1 MMITTNEIKEKYLGL
16 SSDLDFKTLG
26 PNDCIKIYQDL
37 QKRYAPDAIDLVYR
51 LLNTGFFTAP
61 ASSSYHGAFD
71 CGLFAH
77 SIMVLGW
84 LAYYTDSLKL
94 SWSRPCNMFMSAM
107 YHDLCKVDLY
117 DFDYDKNKFIKKSD
131 LFGGHGLK
139 SIVYLQN
146 LIREYRVLCKDSM
159 LEPDEEVLM
168 CIRWHM
174 GAYDEES
181 NWGNLSEAIKKYPNI
196 LYMHLAD
203 MSASKF
209 SNI

>member
-1 MMITTNEIKEKYLGL
+1 MIITNEIKEKYLGL
-16 SSDLDFKTLG
+16 PSVFDFKSLS
-26 PNDCIKIYQDL
+26 PNDCIRMYENL
-37 QKRYAPDAIDLVYR
+37 RKRYAPKTVNLVQS
-51 LLNTGFFTAP
+51 LIKTEFFVAP
-61 ASSSYHGAFD
+61 ASSSYHGDFD

-84 LAYYTDSLKL
+84 LAYYTDKL
-94 SWSRPCNMFMSAM
+94 NLTWHNPGNMFMSAM

-117 DFDYDKNKFIKKSD
+117 DFDYDKNKFVKRSD

-139 SIVYLQN
+139 SILYLQK
-146 LIREYRVLCKDSM
+146 LINEHRILYWDKGI
-159 LEPDEEVLM
+159 EPDEEVLM

>member
-1 MMITTNEIKEKYLGL
+1 MITTDEIKEKYLGL
-16 SSDLDFKTLG
+16 PSDFDFKTLG
-26 PNDCIKIYQDL
+26 ANDCVKIYQDL
-37 QKRYAPDAIDLVYR
+37 RKRYAYDTINLAGQLIY
-51 LLNTGFFTAP
+51 TEFFIAP

-84 LAYYTDSLKL
+84 LAYYTDKL
-94 SWSRPCNMFMSAM
+94 NLTWHNPGNMFMSAM

-117 DFDYDKNKFIKKSD
+117 DFDYDKNKFVKKSD

-139 SIVYLQN
+139 SIVYLQK
-146 LIREYRVLCKDSM
+146 LINEYSILYPDEGIE
-159 LEPDEEVLM
+159 LDEEVLM